1 MTLTAT
7 SHPSPTATCNAPS
20 PPLREAPRGFPPIVG
35 EAPTRLILGS
45 FPSVASLAAN
55 AYYAHP
61 RNAFWPIMGA
71 LFGFDP
77 HLPDPE
83 RVARLAARGVALWD
97 VIASCARKGSRDD
110 AIAPETI
117 VVNEVAALLDTHPT
131 ITRIVTNGTTATT
144 LFRRHIWRDLPAATK
159 ARLAHFPAPSTS
171 PAHATR
177 TLAEKTALWREAL
190 GLLRVE

>member
-7 SHPSPTATCNAPS
+7 PHPSPTATRRAAS
-20 PPLREAPRGFPPIVG
+20 PPLREALCGFPPIVG
-35 EAPTRLILGS
+35 DAPTLLILGS

-77 HLPDPE
+77 HLPYPE
-83 RVARLAARGVALWD
+83 RVARLAACGVALWD
-97 VIASCARKGSRDD
+97 VIASCARKGSRDE

-117 VVNEVAALLDTHPT
+117 VVNEVAALLDAHPT
-131 ITRIVTNGTTATT
+131 ITRVVTNGATATT
-144 LFRRHIWRDLPAATK
+144 LFRRHVWRHLPETTK

-177 TLAEKTALWREAL
+177 TLTEKTALWREAL
-190 GLLRVE
+190 GLVSV